1 MLGKIEL
8 KGMKFHAFHGCLKE
22 EQLNGNDFLVD
33 IEFQYDFEQAAR
45 EDDLSKAVDYGII
58 YKIVAAQMEIRSD
71 LLENLVWRI
80 RRAVSEAFPQISGL
94 RVKVFKPNPPVDGS
108 VSYSSAEL

>member
-45 EDDLSKAVDYGII
+45 EDDLSKAVDYGRV
-58 YKIVAAQMEIRSD
+58 YQIVAAQMEIRSD
-71 LLENLVWRI
+71 LLENIVWRI
-80 RRAVSEAFPQISGL
+80 RQAVTEAFPQISAL
-94 RVKVFKPNPPVDGS
+94 HVKVLKPNPPVGGS